1 MLSDGSVFKELKSS
15 KNRAVGATM
24 KRWSDRQKIEAC
36 TTYFMLGGNLTLT
49 AEKLKI
55 PYDTLKTW
63 KKADWWKELEDDIRR
78 EERLT
83 LSTKLRNLMDAS
95 LVLVQDR
102 LENGDWIYDQK
113 EGELRRK
120 PVSMKDAGK
129 LAMDAAN
136 LRAKMNIQEN
146 HTVAAEHVED
156 KLAKLAKAFSDLA
169 NGKKLEL
176 TQAEDIEYVEV
187 EEKTDERINLSGDS
201 LHGDAG
207 RAEENKDLP
216 DLSKSI

>member
-15 KNRAVGATM
+15 KRRAVGAVM
-24 KRWSDRQKIEAC
+24 KRWSDGQKMEAC
-36 TTYFMLGGNLTLT
+36 TTYFMLGGNLSLT
-49 AEKLKI
+49 SEKLKI
-55 PYDTLKTW
+55 PYETLKTW
-63 KKADWWKELEDDIRR
+63 KKSDWWKELEDDIRR

-113 EGELRRK
+113 AGELRRK

-136 LRAKMNIQEN
+136 LRTKMNIQEN
-146 HTVAAEHVED
+146 HTVAAEHIED
-156 KLAKLAKAFSDLA
+156 KLSKLAKAFADLA
-169 NGKKLEL
+169 NGKKLD
-176 TQAEDIEYVEV
+176 TGPVEDVEYVEKEDKDAIY
-187 EEKTDERINLSGDS
+187 EERQEGLQDGVSEVPLETGTEGESQ
-201 LHGDAG
+201 
-207 RAEENKDLP
+207 
-216 DLSKSI
+216 

>member
-1 MLSDGSVFKELKSS
+1 VLSDGSVFKGLKSS
-15 KNRAVGATM
+15 KRRAVGAVM
-24 KRWSDRQKIEAC
+24 KRWSDSQKMEAC

-55 PYDTLKTW
+55 PYETLKTW
-63 KKADWWKELEDDIRR
+63 KKAEWWQELENDIRQ
-78 EERLT
+78 EEKLT

-113 EGELRRK
+113 AGELRRK

-136 LRAKMNIQEN
+136 LRTKMNIQEN
-146 HTVAAEHVED
+146 HTVAAEHIED
-156 KLAKLAKAFSDLA
+156 KLNKLAKAFTDLA
-169 NGKKLEL
+169 QGKKLE
-176 TQAEDIEYVEV
+176 TGPVEDVEFV
-187 EEKTDERINLSGDS
+187 EKETDNAIHEER
-201 LHGDAG
+201 
-207 RAEENKDLP
+207 EEGLQN
-216 DLSKSI
+216 